1 MPFIMIHCIPE
12 HSTRVRPVCR
22 LVGPWAGRIAW
33 LGLGQRK
40 QDYATAVVLVALALH
55 VQMPE
60 TLARRDAASL
70 WAAVDRY
77 ATRMG

>member
-1 MPFIMIHCIPE
+1 MTPAGV
-12 HSTRVRPVCR
+12 SKARSVRR

-40 QDYATAVVLVALALH
+40 QDYATAVALVALALH